1 MVKKDNILD
10 CKKCK
15 HLYVTYD
22 KFYPWGCK
30 AFGFKSK
37 KYPYWRIDT
46 IIDKKK
52 YFDLGFIESGGWHFT
67 NIMSPEKIDFKMRNF
82 LHHLEYEESGINIQK
97 LKELILNTIKK
108 S

>member
-1 MVKKDNILD
+1 MVKKANILD

-37 KYPYWRIDT
+37 KYPYNEVYSISGMKCALFSMNNKFGQKT
-46 IIDKKK
+46 DKKGR
-52 YFDLGFIESGGWHFT
+52 FA
-67 NIMSPEKIDFKMRNF
+67 
-82 LHHLEYEESGINIQK
+82 
-97 LKELILNTIKK
+97 
-108 S
+108 